1 MLSKKISISTVKDQ
15 NARPVALLVQVAS
28 RFNSHIDVEY
38 QNKKVNAKSIIGM
51 MSLGL
56 NFGEDVVIYA
66 DGDDEVQAMHD
77 IEKCLQEV

>member
-1 MLSKKISISTVKDQ
+1 MKRISISTGK
-15 NARPVALLVQVAS
+15 NRSAKPVALLVQVAS

-38 QNKKVNAKSIIGM
+38 HDKKVNAKSIIGM

-56 NFGEDVVIYA
+56 NFGEDVVVYA
-66 DGDDEVQAMHD
+66 DGEDEKQAISD